1 MNAVLA
7 GKLQEQ
13 LQQQLQDGI
22 GRLGLKDLPAGTG
35 EKLLAYLALLVK
47 WNAAYNL
54 TAVRDPQQ
62 MLVKHLLDS
71 LSILPQ
77 VKGGTLIDVGTGAGL
92 PGIVL
97 AIARPELQVTLLDS
111 NGKKV
116 RFLKQVIAEL
126 KIANAQAVQSRV
138 EDFDARFD
146 VVTSRAFATLADM
159 IGWSGQLAAEGGEF
173 LAMKGVRPDAEIAAL
188 PAGFKTVEVL
198 PLAVP
203 FLDEERHLVRIVR
216 SE

>member
-1 MNAVLA
+1 MNDALA
-7 GKLQEQ
+7 KKLQVQ
-13 LQQQLQDGI
+13 LHDGI
-22 GRLGLKDLPAGTG
+22 AKLGLTGLPADA
-35 EKLLAYLALLVK
+35 EAKLLAYLALLLK

-71 LSILPQ
+71 LSILPH
-77 VKGGTLIDVGTGAGL
+77 VRGGTLIDVGTGAGL
-92 PGIVL
+92 PGMVL
-97 AIARPELQVTLLDS
+97 AIVKPALQVTLLDS

-116 RFLKQVIAEL
+116 RFLRQVIAEM
-126 KIANAQAVQSRV
+126 KIGNAQALQSRV
-138 EDFDARFD
+138 EEHAARYD

-159 IGWSGQLAAEGGEF
+159 LEWSGQLAVEGGEF

-188 PAGFKTVEVL
+188 PAGFKAVEVL

-216 SE
+216 D

>member
-1 MNAVLA
+1 MNDALA
-7 GKLQEQ
+7 RKLQGQ
-13 LQQQLQDGI
+13 LHEGI
-22 GRLGLKDLPAGTG
+22 ARLGLVDLPVGTE

-77 VKGGTLIDVGTGAGL
+77 VADGTLIDVGTGAGL
-92 PGIVL
+92 PGLVL
-97 AIARPELQVTLLDS
+97 AIARPGLRVTLLDS

-116 RFLKQVIAEL
+116 RFLRQVIAEL

-138 EDFDARFD
+138 EEHDARYD

-159 IGWSGQLAAEGGEF
+159 LAWSGQLAVEGGRF
-173 LAMKGVRPDAEIAAL
+173 LAMKGQRPDEEIAAL
-188 PAGFKTVEVL
+188 PQGFRAVEVL

-203 FLDEERHLVRIVR
+203 YLDEERHLVRIVR
-216 SE
+216 G

>member
-1 MNAVLA
+1 MNDALA
-7 GKLQEQ
+7 RKLQGQ
-13 LQQQLQDGI
+13 LHEGI
-22 GRLGLKDLPAGTG
+22 ARLGLVDLPVGTE

-77 VKGGTLIDVGTGAGL
+77 VADGSLIDVGTGAGL
-92 PGIVL
+92 PGLVL
-97 AIARPELQVTLLDS
+97 AIARPGLRVTLLDS

-116 RFLKQVIAEL
+116 RFLRQVIAEL

-138 EDFDARFD
+138 EEHEARYD

-159 IGWSGQLAAEGGEF
+159 LAWSGQLAVEGGRF
-173 LAMKGVRPDAEIAAL
+173 LAMKGQRPDEEIAAL
-188 PAGFKTVEVL
+188 PQGFRAVEVL

-203 FLDEERHLVRIVR
+203 YLDEERHLVRIVR
-216 SE
+216 G